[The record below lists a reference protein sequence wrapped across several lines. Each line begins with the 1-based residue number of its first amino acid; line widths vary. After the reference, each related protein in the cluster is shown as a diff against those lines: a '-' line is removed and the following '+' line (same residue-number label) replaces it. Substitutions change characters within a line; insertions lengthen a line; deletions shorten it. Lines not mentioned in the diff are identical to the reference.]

1 LFNRPTILIL
11 MFLFITT
18 GWCQDQ
24 GLEHFNKKEFEQ
36 ARAYYESM
44 IKKGE
49 KSPEV
54 QFGLGASAY
63 EEQDYE
69 TAKAAFE
76 KALAT
81 ADSTL
86 KAKAYYNMGN
96 TLYKAQRREESLA
109 FYRKALE
116 LNPKD
121 KDAKYNYELVKYSP
135 PPPQKKQGGQGKSD
149 QKDDKKK
156 NQDQHGNQP
165 KQPDQSSSADEKQQQ
180 DQRKKQSND
189 KEQAQ
194 QQQKKNQP
202 QPADEEKKRDSGA
215 NQSRK
220 PKSSDLQQAEAI
232 LNALKQDEKIL
243 QKRQIAHAKSRKLA
257 KDW

>member
-1 LFNRPTILIL
+1 MSNKSVLLIL
-11 MFLFITT
+11 VFMFVTT
-18 GWCQDQ
+18 GWCQDK
-24 GLEHFNKKEFEQ
+24 GLEHFNKQEFEQ

-44 IKKGE
+44 IRKGE

-86 KAKAYYNMGN
+86 KAKVYYNMGN
-96 TLYKAQRREESLA
+96 TLYKAQRWEESLA
-109 FYRKALE
+109 YYRKALE

-121 KDAKYNYELVKYSP
+121 KDAKFNYELVKYSP
-135 PPPQKKQGGQGKSD
+135 PPPQKNQGGQGKSD
-149 QKDDKKK
+149 QDDKKK
-156 NQDQHGNQP
+156 NQDQRQNQP
-165 KQPDQSSSADEKQQQ
+165 KQKNQSSSADEEQQQ
-180 DQRKKQSND
+180 
-189 KEQAQ
+189 E
-194 QQQKKNQP
+194 QQKKPSDDKKPDTQEKKNQQ
-202 QPADEEKKRDSGA
+202 QPAQGEKNHGTESDP
-215 NQSRK
+215 SRE
-220 PKSSDLQQAEAI
+220 PKSSDLRQAEAI

-243 QKRQIAHAKSRKLA
+243 QKRQISHAKSRKLA